1 MKPDWPFEQI
11 SDPPGLSQTYGIFEP
26 FGFEK
31 FVDLGIRKA
40 GVRATTRA
48 NHPAPQSLAD
58 FRPAGRPPGGI
69 VASAY
74 KPSAA
79 EIGSRSD
86 RGTERIIGT

>member
-11 SDPPGLSQTYGIFEP
+11 FDPPLQDAFCRQTYGIFEP

-31 FVDLGIRKA
+31 LVDLGIRKA
-40 GVRATTRA
+40 GVRHHESEPPSRA
-48 NHPAPQSLAD
+48 PIACRLPSGQPH
-58 FRPAGRPPGGI
+58 GGI

-86 RGTERIIGT
+86 RGAE

>member
-31 FVDLGIRKA
+31 FVPRDSQSRRPG
-40 GVRATTRA
+40 
-48 NHPAPQSLAD
+48 HHESEPPSCAPIACRL
-58 FRPAGRPPGGI
+58 PAGQPPGDI